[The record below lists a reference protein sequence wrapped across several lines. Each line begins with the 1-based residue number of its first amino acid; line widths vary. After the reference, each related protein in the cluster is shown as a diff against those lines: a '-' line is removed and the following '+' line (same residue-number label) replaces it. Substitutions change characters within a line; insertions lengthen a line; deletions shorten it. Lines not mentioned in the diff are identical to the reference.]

1 VSAGLEVEELE
12 GLVNPCAETGVLV
25 RQALRGGGR
34 EASGLRKR
42 AKGASEEWER
52 AKKEREEIE
61 RAEKQSERRKRGKM
75 RSEGGRSYDV
85 ETTAGDTLRE
95 GPF

>member
-1 VSAGLEVEELE
+1 M
-12 GLVNPCAETGVLV
+12 
-25 RQALRGGGR
+25 
-34 EASGLRKR
+34 
-42 AKGASEEWER
+42 GASEEWER